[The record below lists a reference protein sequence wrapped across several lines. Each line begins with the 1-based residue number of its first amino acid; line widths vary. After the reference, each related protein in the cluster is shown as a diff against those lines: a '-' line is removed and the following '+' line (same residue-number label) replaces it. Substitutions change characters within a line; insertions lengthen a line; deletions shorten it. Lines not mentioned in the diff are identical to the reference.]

1 MRNIKNPNQQNLI
14 DPWAHLG
21 KKVRKML
28 DSSWS
33 GLFRSEILPLLPVA
47 EFSKDFD
54 DTTGRLSKEIHAGL
68 GMVLLQQIH
77 DLTDAETMEAIA
89 FNMQWHYALNITGNS
104 DSETHICL
112 KTLYN
117 IRNKIIAKNLD
128 QVIFDNIKKRFIEFF
143 NVDTDKQRID
153 SKQIV
158 SNMSNLGRV
167 RIFTHTINKFLRN
180 LKKSHKELFEQ
191 IDEDIVEKYTGKKS
205 MQYFS
210 MVKPSKSQ
218 KTLKEVASDLFILTE
233 LFKENNT
240 VANMHSFKLIMRVLN
255 DQCEILE
262 KDDKTQI
269 KPKAPKDIPSDSLQ
283 NPSDP
288 DASYSGHKG
297 QGYQVQV
304 METFQEDKDET
315 KPNIITYVETE
326 GAHNSDAHALT
337 PALEKTAQDGICPK
351 EAQADTV
358 YASDENCE
366 KAAEMGVE
374 LVGPAPRGK
383 EKDDRLHLSDFEL
396 SDDGE
401 IIACP
406 EGRKP
411 VSTKRNKSS
420 QTLLFDSAS
429 CDECAKNKICPV
441 KKKKKYHSVNFSG
454 KTLRLTKRRLHEKTD
469 EFKERYRMRA
479 GVEATMAEFD
489 RRTGVGHVRYR
500 GLRLM
505 QFAVFMKAVGINLFR
520 ATRAKAAQLHKKQH
534 ENHGQNPFDRI
545 FFVFK
550 EQMVTFGDKMLKNFA
565 LRFAFCRF

>member
-21 KKVRKML
+21 KKVRKRL

-33 GLFRSEILPLLPVA
+33 GLFRSEILPLLPAV

-54 DTTGRLSKEIHAGL
+54 NTTGRLSKEIHAGL

-77 DLTDAETMEAIA
+77 DFTDTETLDAMA
-89 FNMQWHYALNITGNS
+89 FNMQWHYALNVTGNS
-104 DSETHICL
+104 DSETYICL

-117 IRNKIIAKNLD
+117 IRNKVIAKNLD
-128 QVIFDNIKKRFIEFF
+128 QVVFDDSRERFIKLF
-143 NVDTDKQRID
+143 NLDTDKQRID

-180 LKKSHKELFEQ
+180 LKKSHKDFFEQ
-191 IDEDIVEKYTGKKS
+191 IDEYIVEKYTGKRS
-205 MQYFS
+205 RQYFS
-210 MVKPSKSQ
+210 MVKPSKAQ
-218 KTLKEVASDLFILTE
+218 KTLQEVASDLFILTE
-233 LFKENNT
+233 LFKENEIIE
-240 VANMHSFKLIMRVLN
+240 NMHSFKLLMRVLN
-255 DQCEILE
+255 EQCEV
-262 KDDKTQI
+262 KDDKTI

-297 QGYQVQV
+297 QGYQAQV

-315 KPNIITYVETE
+315 KPNIITYVKTE
-326 GAHNSDAHALT
+326 GAHNSDAHALI

-351 EAQADTV
+351 EVQADTA
-358 YASDENCE
+358 YASDENCQ
-366 KAAEMGVE
+366 KAAELDVD
-374 LVGPAPRGK
+374 LVGPAPSGK

-411 VSTKRNKSS
+411 ISTKRNKTS

-429 CDECAKNKICPV
+429 CDECSKNKICPV
-441 KKKKKYHSVNFSG
+441 KKKKKYHSVNFSD
-454 KTLRLTKRRLHEKTD
+454 KTFRLTKRRLHEKTD

-479 GVEATMAEFD
+479 GVEATMSEFD
-489 RRTGVGHVRYR
+489 RRTGVGHIRYR
-500 GLRLM
+500 GQRSM

-520 ATRAKAAQLHKKQH
+520 ATRAKAAQLRKKQD
-534 ENHGQNPFDRI
+534 ENHGQNPFDLI

-550 EQMVTFGDKMLKNFA
+550 EQMLTF
-565 LRFAFCRF
+565 